1 MATATIMKAS
11 LNGMEKI
18 QEMKRAVPIRIKP
31 VIITIEPMI
40 MHSGISGFL
49 WTWILKRVRKY

>member
-18 QEMKRAVPIRIKP
+18 QEMKRAPIRIKP

-40 MHSGISGFL
+40 MH
-49 WTWILKRVRKY
+49 

>member
-18 QEMKRAVPIRIKP
+18 QEIERAVPIRIKP

-40 MHSGISGFL
+40 THSGISGFL
-49 WTWILKRVRKY
+49 

>member
-31 VIITIEPMI
+31 VIITIEHVI
-40 MHSGISGFL
+40 AHSGISGFL
-49 WTWILKRVRKY
+49 

>member
-18 QEMKRAVPIRIKP
+18 QEMKRAHTLNWVGAEGGSIFFGPQGG
-31 VIITIEPMI
+31 V
-40 MHSGISGFL
+40 
-49 WTWILKRVRKY
+49 